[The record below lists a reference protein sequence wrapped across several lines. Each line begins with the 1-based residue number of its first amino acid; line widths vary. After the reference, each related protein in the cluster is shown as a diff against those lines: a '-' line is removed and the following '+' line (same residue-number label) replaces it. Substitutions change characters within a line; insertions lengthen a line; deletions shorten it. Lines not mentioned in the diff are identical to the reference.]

1 MIEIYDDTDES
12 TVPFDLRWSRTLILL
27 SIAVCLIIAVLASFG
42 NESFFH
48 IPNSYGV
55 IVFMLSGAISIGLY
69 FWMYN
74 SQKYPSLFASLSI
87 LLLGISSFLTG
98 FNINLGIGILSLSL
112 VYITIYIYAISMY
125 NIDNPDI

>member
-1 MIEIYDDTDES
+1 MIEIYNDTDES
-12 TVPFDLRWSRTLILL
+12 TVPFDLKWSRTLILL
-27 SIAVCLIIAVLASFG
+27 SIAVCLIIAILASFG

-55 IVFMLSGAISIGLY
+55 TIFILSGAISIGLF

-87 LLLGISSFLTG
+87 LFLGLSSFLTG

-112 VYITIYIYAISMY
+112 VYITIYIFAINMY